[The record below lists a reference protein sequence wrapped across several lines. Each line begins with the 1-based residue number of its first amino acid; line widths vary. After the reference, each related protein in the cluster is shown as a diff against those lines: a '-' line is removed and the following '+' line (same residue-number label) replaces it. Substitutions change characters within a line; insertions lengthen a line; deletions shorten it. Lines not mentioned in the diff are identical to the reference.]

1 MQSNVVMKSPDR
13 NLFGITI
20 RQNTKEQ
27 FLSVSDLQKAYETA
41 RWQHGW
47 SDRKV
52 ADILN
57 TEMTR
62 ERVFSLLQ
70 EKNLIKA
77 DRLGFMEMVN
87 KEGLTKVLK
96 GLGLYKTTGRGVN
109 KTVMADPYIW
119 VLLAMELNPLL
130 WAKTIIFITDTLI
143 FDRIEAGT
151 EYKPM
156 NTAIKSLI
164 TNPDYSKY
172 ARAINEKVFG
182 KHITGARQLASSE
195 QLKKIAA
202 IERFVI
208 NAIEMG
214 LIKSDQDL
222 LNVIKNYK

>member
-1 MQSNVVMKSPDR
+1 MKSPDR

-70 EKNLIKA
+70 EKSLIKA

-96 GLGLYKTTGRGVN
+96 GLGLYKTTGRGIN

-151 EYKPM
+151 EYMPM

-164 TNPDYSKY
+164 NNPDYAKY
-172 ARAINEKVFG
+172 AKEINERVFG
-182 KHITGARQLASSE
+182 RHITGARQLASSK

-208 NAIEMG
+208 NAIQMG
-214 LIKSDQDL
+214 LIKSDDDI

>member
-70 EKNLIKA
+70 EKSLIKA

-96 GLGLYKTTGRGVN
+96 GLGLYKTTGRGIN

-151 EYKPM
+151 EYMPM

-164 TNPDYSKY
+164 NNPDYAKY
-172 ARAINEKVFG
+172 AKEINERVFG
-182 KHITGARQLASSE
+182 RHITGARQLASSK

-208 NAIEMG
+208 NAIQMG
-214 LIKSDQDL
+214 LIKSDDDI